1 MNMPLYH
8 SFQDAYLAQLRETFE
23 NSAYRNA
30 PRGFRSR
37 ERIGVGFGLL
47 DPVQRHVTLPARRAN
62 LVFNY
67 AEALW
72 YLSGTN
78 GLDFIGHYASSIAHY
93 SQDGR
98 TLQGTAYGPRIFRHP
113 PDGLDQWQNVLNT
126 LREDPDSKRAVMQ
139 IFTPRELTVPGNIDV
154 ACTLALQFMI
164 REGKLCTVGFMRAND
179 AFRGMVSD
187 VFSFTVLQEVMAREL
202 GVGVGSYSHH
212 VGSVHVYDSDAP
224 WADQVLAEAARS
236 PAPPTP
242 FPAMPPQD
250 NWPCIQEVLNWEA
263 RLRTDSVRLSPSALE
278 RLDLPPYWRNVIGL
292 FECYRQVRHGTG
304 LAPQVA
310 AVLPGLHRRALA
322 TRWPGHFA
330 GALAQSRT

>member
-1 MNMPLYH
+1 MNTPLYPG
-8 SFQDAYLAQLRETFE
+8 FQDAYLAQLRETFE
-23 NSAYRNA
+23 NAEYRNA
-30 PRGFRSR
+30 PRGFKSR
-37 ERIGVGFGLL
+37 ERIGVGFGLRS
-47 DPVQRHVTLPARRAN
+47 PVQRHVCLPTRKAN
-62 LVFNY
+62 LVFNF

-78 GLDFIGHYASSIAHY
+78 ELDFIGYYASSIAHY

-113 PDGLDQWQNVLNT
+113 PDGLDQWQSVLRT

-164 REGKLCTVGFMRAND
+164 REGKLCAVGFMRAND

-187 VFSFTVLQEVMAREL
+187 VFSFTFLQEVMAREL
-202 GVGVGSYSHH
+202 GVDVGTYSHH
-212 VGSVHVYDSDAP
+212 VGSVHVYDSDVERA
-224 WADQVLAEAARS
+224 ARVLAEAAEGKV
-236 PAPPTP
+236 PAIP
-242 FPAMPPQD
+242 FPAMPKRD
-250 NWPCIQEVLNWEA
+250 NWPYIQQVLSWEA
-263 RLRTDSVRLSPSALE
+263 RLRSDSVRLSSSALE
-278 RLDLPPYWRNVIGL
+278 RLDLPPYWRDVIGL

-304 LAPQVA
+304 RAPEVA

-322 TRWPGHFA
+322 IRWPQHFA
-330 GALAQSRT
+330 EVLADCRS